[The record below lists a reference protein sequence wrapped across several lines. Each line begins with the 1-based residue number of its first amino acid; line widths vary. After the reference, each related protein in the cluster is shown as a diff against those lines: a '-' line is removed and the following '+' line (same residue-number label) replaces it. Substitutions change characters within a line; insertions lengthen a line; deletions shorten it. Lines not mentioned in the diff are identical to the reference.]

1 MGLTEASFA
10 PSVKELFSKSLFI
23 ILHKCESTMLANSFT
38 NFGGIVSGPVAFLMF
53 MFFSNLFMT
62 DTLALGILKVLK
74 KYFKKSISDFF
85 LFLEYFDAF
94 RMS

>member
-10 PSVKELFSKSLFI
+10 LSEKELFSKSLFV
-23 ILHKCESTMLANSFT
+23 ILHQCESTMLANSFT
-38 NFGGIVSGPVAFLMF
+38 NFGGIVSRPVAFLMF

-62 DTLALGILKVLK
+62 DTLALGLLKVFK
-74 KYFKKSISDFF
+74 KYFKKLISDFF

-94 RMS
+94 RIS